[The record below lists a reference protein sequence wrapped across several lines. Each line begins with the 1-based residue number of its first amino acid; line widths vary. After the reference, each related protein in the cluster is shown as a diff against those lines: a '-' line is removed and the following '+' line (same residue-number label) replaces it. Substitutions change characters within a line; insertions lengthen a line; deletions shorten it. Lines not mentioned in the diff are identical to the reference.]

1 MTSDRYFYYK
11 NNELYCEEV
20 EVSRIAE
27 SVGTPFYLYSKKS
40 IVDNYRDIDDA
51 FREVPHL
58 VCYALKANS
67 NLNICKILANEGSG
81 VDVVSGGE
89 LYKALYLGI
98 NPQKIVFDGVGKTE
112 DEIIYA
118 VKEGILLFNVESYQ
132 EIEIINKIAKRFKKI
147 VTVGLRINPD
157 VDLDVHP
164 YDATGIGIS
173 KFGISFEDAINIY
186 KKTKGLDNIKIVGL
200 HAHIGSQITR
210 LEPFIETTSKL
221 ISLSEV
227 IKEIKYI
234 DIGGGL
240 GIPYGDEKVPT
251 YRDLARLIIPPLKK
265 LNVTVII
272 EPGRTMV
279 GNSGILVSKVL
290 YLKKMK
296 EKKFVVVDAGMNDF
310 VRPGLYGAFHQIIP
324 LTKRQGEEITADIVG
339 PICELSDFLGKNIKM
354 AKPEVG
360 SFIAVKDTGAY
371 GFSMSSNYNARPRA
385 PEIIVDKK
393 DFFVARE
400 RETYKDLI
408 KTERIIRG
416 I

>member
-20 EVSRIAE
+20 KVSGIAE
-27 SVGTPFYLYSKKS
+27 SVGTPFYLYSKGS
-40 IVDNYRDIDDA
+40 IVDNYRDIDRA
-51 FREVPHL
+51 FAQIPHL
-58 VCYALKANS
+58 ICYALKANC
-67 NLNICKILANEGSG
+67 NLNVCKILAERGCG
-81 VDVVSGGE
+81 ADVVSGGE
-89 LYKALYLGI
+89 LYKAVYLGI

-112 DEIIYA
+112 DEITYGI
-118 VKEGILLFNVESYQ
+118 KEGILLFNVESAQ

-147 VTVGLRINPD
+147 VAVGLRINPD

-173 KFGISFEDAINIY
+173 KFGISLEDAVNVY
-186 KKTKGLDNIKIVGL
+186 KRTKGLNNIKIVAL

-210 LEPFIETTSKL
+210 LEPFIESTSKL
-221 ISLSEV
+221 ISLAEV
-227 IKEIKYI
+227 IKKIKYI

-251 YRDLARLIIPPLKK
+251 YSDLARLIIPPLKK

-272 EPGRTMV
+272 EPGRTIV
-279 GNSGILVSKVL
+279 GNSGILVSRVL
-290 YLKKMK
+290 YLKRMK
-296 EKKFVVVDAGMNDF
+296 EKNFVVVDAGMNDF
-310 VRPGLYGAFHQIIP
+310 VRPGLYGASHQIIP
-324 LTKRQGEEITADIVG
+324 LTERQGEEITADIVG

-354 AKPEVG
+354 VKPEAG

-371 GFSMSSNYNARPRA
+371 GFSMASNYNARLRV
-385 PEIIVDKK
+385 PEIIVDKEN
-393 DFFVARE
+393 FFITRE

-408 KTERIIRG
+408 RKEEVIG
-416 I
+416 EL